1 MTNET
6 TQRANRPIDPRRIE
20 VVDDAIADILRS
32 KTIAERVEMVMA
44 ANRTVRLRI
53 EGHLRTR
60 HPDWSDREIQDEIAR
75 RMLGGTSYST
85 AIYRRG
91 V

>member
-1 MTNET
+1 MT
-6 TQRANRPIDPRRIE
+6 RSINRPIDPRRIE
-20 VVDDAIADILRS
+20 VVDDAIAEIRRS
-32 KTIAERVEMVMA
+32 KTVTERIAMVVA

-60 HPDWSDREIQDEIAR
+60 HPDWSDQEIQDEIAR
-75 RMLGGTSYST
+75 RMLASHCD
-85 AIYRRG
+85 